1 MNKCW
6 LCEKMESNTYCLEN
20 TNKTMSL
27 RFVKVN
33 NEYRIIVDAEDRLEQ
48 DISYCPI
55 CGRYLYSKEV

>member
-1 MNKCW
+1 
-6 LCEKMESNTYCLEN
+6 MESNTYCLEN

-55 CGRYLYSKEV
+55 CGRYLYNKEV